1 MCLAI
6 ALPIDELPAELVR
19 MHQRRIVVR
28 EPAGTRE
35 VRFLFR
41 DPQPALPVWVD
52 CRLLVLPW
60 GNRAKTSRLPRTG
73 WCRLE
78 DLEAGLWR
86 HLQPEAVDIPAT
98 LGLEKGVW
106 FLIPEGGLRGVLV
119 RDERKQPHV
128 YMLTQTASHYY
139 EIMTRN
145 NRMPLFAGRQ
155 M

>member
-6 ALPIDELPAELVR
+6 ALPISELPEELVR
-19 MHQRRIVVR
+19 MHQRRVVAR

-41 DPQPALPVWVD
+41 DPQPVLPVWVD
-52 CRLLVLPW
+52 CRLLVVPW

-86 HLQPEAVDIPAT
+86 HLQPE
-98 LGLEKGVW
+98 
-106 FLIPEGGLRGVLV
+106 
-119 RDERKQPHV
+119 
-128 YMLTQTASHYY
+128 S
-139 EIMTRN
+139 
-145 NRMPLFAGRQ
+145 AGRVPGCHRSTVIRGSIS
-155 M
+155 MARLAREPGWR